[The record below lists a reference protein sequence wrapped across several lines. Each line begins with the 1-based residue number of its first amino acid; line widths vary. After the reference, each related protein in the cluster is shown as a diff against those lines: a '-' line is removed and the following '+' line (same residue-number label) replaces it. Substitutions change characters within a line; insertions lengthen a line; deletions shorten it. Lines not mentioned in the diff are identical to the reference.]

1 MKTKTTAATSVP
13 ASRARAHLTAA
24 PYLCIRYTKIYSAC
38 LSIFHLKKHSDSS
51 PCSTGFNNTE
61 RLESIWHIYG
71 QVMDIRI
78 WENCESEQSNRYAGR
93 HVSNTQFLL

>member
-38 LSIFHLKKHSDSS
+38 LSIFHLKNIVIQAHVALVLTTRSVWNQF
-51 PCSTGFNNTE
+51 G
-61 RLESIWHIYG
+61 IY
-71 QVMDIRI
+71 MDR
-78 WENCESEQSNRYAGR
+78 
-93 HVSNTQFLL
+93 